1 MRKNYKGF
9 TLIEVMIVVAIIG
22 ILATIAYPSYID
34 SVRKS
39 KRSDAKTALID
50 LRIAQEKLRA
60 NCPFY
65 AQVLLNAG
73 AAGATCGANSGA
85 TDLGYSSTSSPQGY
99 YTIAISAGTAS
110 GVAYTATATGLGDLA
125 NDTGCNVITLAV
137 SAGGDTL
144 TPQNCL

>member
-1 MRKNYKGF
+1 MRQNNKGF
-9 TLIEVMIVVAIIG
+9 TLIEVMIVVIIIG
-22 ILATIAYPSYID
+22 ILASIAYPSYLN

-50 LRIAQEKLRA
+50 LRINQEKLRA

-85 TDLGYSSTSSPQGY
+85 TDLGYTSTSSSQGHY
-99 YTIAISAGTAS
+99 VLAISAGTAS
-110 GVAYTATATGLGDLA
+110 GVAYTATATAQGDQA
-125 NDTGCNVITLAV
+125 NDSGCTVITLAV

-144 TPQNCL
+144 SPQNCL